1 MADALDSQ
9 DHTVR
14 SLTARPFGG
23 RMPTH
28 SGDIALESHGISPI
42 PESNRYGSA
51 RRLFTVW
58 FAPNVNMTGVFT
70 GTLAIVLGLGFWLG
84 LLAMIIGTV
93 IGSLPV
99 AYLSTWGPQTGTGQ
113 LPLSRIA
120 FGDTVVLPGI
130 VQWLSSIAWD
140 GLVGLFGGEA
150 LATLLHIPFPIAVA
164 IILLLQCL
172 VGVFGYELIHRV
184 EAVMTVVLAVTFAV
198 LTIKLITGHSVIT
211 ASTAHGPDLAGAFVL
226 EVTIALSLAISWAS
240 YASDYSRYLP
250 PTTSSKQVFWYS
262 LGGIVLSYVCI
273 QAIGIAAAGVLTNQ
287 TAEGVRSIMGGGVLG
302 VLALLAISLASV
314 ASNAMNDY
322 SGSLALQTVG
332 VRLRRPVAAGVVT
345 IMAFLLI
352 LWLHHGDVAAKFENV
367 LLFVGYWIPGFV
379 AIVAIDWYARRLG
392 KGSVDPLRQ
401 HTTRNNAI
409 AALVVFVVA
418 FGAAVP
424 FMDTSL
430 FVGPVASSLHG
441 ADIAYFVAFIVAV
454 ALYAPYRL
462 RGGRAAGG
470 GHSSAASRSMPAAT
484 DQAAG

>member
-1 MADALDSQ
+1 MGDGPDSYQ
-9 DHTVR
+9 HTAR
-14 SLTARPFGG
+14 SLTAAPFGG
-23 RMPTH
+23 RMPSR
-28 SGDIALESHGISPI
+28 SGDIAVESHGISPI
-42 PESNRYGSA
+42 PVSNRYGSA

-70 GTLAIVLGLGFWLG
+70 GTLAVVLGLGFWLG

-93 IGSLPV
+93 LGSLPV
-99 AYLSTWGPQTGTGQ
+99 AYLSTWGPRTGTAQ
-113 LPLSRIA
+113 LPLSRLA
-120 FGDTVVLPGI
+120 FGDGVVLPGA

-150 LATLLHIPFPIAVA
+150 LATLLHLPFPLAVA
-164 IILLLQCL
+164 IILALQCV

-198 LTIKLITGHSVIT
+198 LTGKLVSGHSVI
-211 ASTAHGPDLAGAFVL
+211 SSPTAHGGSLAGAFVL

-250 PTTSSKQVFWYS
+250 PATSRPKVFWYS
-262 LGGIVLSYVCI
+262 FGGIVLSYVAI
-273 QAIGIAAAGVLTNQ
+273 QAIGIAAAGVLTDQ
-287 TAEGVRSIMGGGVLG
+287 TAEGVRKIMGGGALG

-332 VRLRRPVAAGVVT
+332 VRLRRPVSACVVT
-345 IMAFLLI
+345 VLAFVLI
-352 LWLHHGDVAAKFENV
+352 LWLHHGNVAAKFQNV

-379 AIVAIDWYARRLG
+379 AIVVIDWRARSRG
-392 KGSVDPLRQ
+392 RDTIDPLHEGTTRQ
-401 HTTRNNAI
+401 HAV
-409 AALVVFVVA
+409 AAVAAFVLG

-430 FVGPVASSLHG
+430 FVGPAAQAMHG
-441 ADIAYFVAFIVAV
+441 ADIAYFVAFIVTAV
-454 ALYAPYRL
+454 LYAPL
-462 RGGRAAGG
+462 RRRGAQPRPAGPRP
-470 GHSSAASRSMPAAT
+470 AASALGAAT
-484 DQAAG
+484 DQAAR